1 MIEKRIIKRCVFLL
15 GVINSTTPSM
25 TSVREGSIIETGTF
39 VRNARGK
46 RLHPAI
52 PHLQRGIFPVSLFC

>member
-25 TSVREGSIIETGTF
+25 TSVREGAQG
-39 VRNARGK
+39 
-46 RLHPAI
+46 
-52 PHLQRGIFPVSLFC
+52 

>member
-39 VRNARGK
+39 VRNAKGK
-46 RLHPAI
+46 Y
-52 PHLQRGIFPVSLFC
+52 